1 MLALLRQR
9 VGQNV
14 AQLGWW
20 NAACYF
26 GSLALRRLG
35 IRLYKYEFVA
45 QPIAA
50 APLARGRGKAIDVR
64 LVTDVAG
71 VPTDYPRPAH
81 VVADRFAQGALTL
94 QAWKG
99 DDLAGFLWLLHQGYR
114 EDEVRA
120 DYRLAS
126 PDSVWD
132 FDVYVAPEYRMGTT
146 YLRLWDEANTLLRE
160 RDVRWTCSRISS
172 FNVASRNAHARLGT
186 VRMGGALFLC
196 AGRWQLSCV
205 TQAPFVHL
213 SRHAAPRLTFDTA
226 ALATPRTKPQTM
238 PR

>member
-14 AQLGWW
+14 AQLGAWD
-20 NAACYF
+20 AICYF
-26 GSLALRRLG
+26 AGVALRRLG

-45 QPIAA
+45 QPVAA
-50 APLARGRGKAIDVR
+50 APLARGRGKAVDVR
-64 LVTDVAG
+64 LVTDSAG
-71 VPTDYPRPAH
+71 VPRDYPRPAH

-99 DDLAGFLWLLHQGYR
+99 DDLAGFLWLLHDGYR

-126 PDSVWD
+126 AASVWD
-132 FDVYVAPEYRMGTT
+132 FDVYVAPEYRMGPT

-160 RDVRWTCSRISS
+160 RGVRWTCSRISS

-205 TQAPFVHL
+205 TQAPFLHL
-213 SRHAAPRLTFDTA
+213 SRRGAPQLTFDTA
-226 ALATPRTKPQTM
+226 ALAPPQPLQTM

>member
-1 MLALLRQR
+1 MLALLRRR
-9 VGQNV
+9 VEQNV

-20 NAACYF
+20 DAACYF
-26 GSLALRRLG
+26 ASVALGRLG

-45 QPIAA
+45 QPVATAA
-50 APLARGRGKAIDVR
+50 LARGRGKAIDVR
-64 LVTDVAG
+64 VVNGIDG
-71 VPTDYPRPAH
+71 VPGIYPRPAH

-99 DDLAGFLWLLHQGYR
+99 DDLAGFLWLLHDGYR

-126 PDSVWD
+126 PASVWD
-132 FDVYVAPEYRMGTT
+132 FDVYVAPEFRMGPT
-146 YLRLWDEANTLLRE
+146 YLRLWEEANSLLRA

-205 TQAPFVHL
+205 TQAPYLHL
-213 SRHAAPRLTFDTA
+213 SRQAAPRLTFDTA
-226 ALATPRTKPQTM
+226 ALAPPQTM

>member
-9 VGQNV
+9 VEQNV

-20 NAACYF
+20 DAACYF
-26 GSLALRRLG
+26 ASVALGRLG
-35 IRLYKYEFVA
+35 VRLYKYEFVA
-45 QPIAA
+45 QPVAT

-64 LVTDVAG
+64 LVTGIDG
-71 VPTDYPRPAH
+71 VPDIYPRPSH

-99 DDLAGFLWLLHQGYR
+99 DGLAGFLWLLHDGYR

-126 PDSVWD
+126 PASVWD
-132 FDVYVAPEYRMGTT
+132 FDVYVAPEFRMGPT
-146 YLRLWDEANTLLRE
+146 YLRLWEEANSLLRA
-160 RDVRWTCSRISS
+160 RGVCWTCSRISS

-205 TQAPFVHL
+205 TQAPYLHL
-213 SRHAAPRLTFDTA
+213 SRKAAPRLTFDTA
-226 ALATPRTKPQTM
+226 ALALP
-238 PR
+238 

>member
-1 MLALLRQR
+1 MLALLKQR
-9 VGQNV
+9 VEQNV

-20 NAACYF
+20 DAACYF
-26 GSLALRRLG
+26 ASVALRRAG
-35 IRLYKYEFVA
+35 VRLHKYEFVA
-45 QPIAA
+45 QPVAA

-71 VPTDYPRPAH
+71 VPPDYPRPAH

-99 DDLAGFLWLLHQGYR
+99 EELAGFLWLLHDGYR

-126 PDSVWD
+126 RASVWD
-132 FDVYVAPEYRMGTT
+132 FDVYVAPQFRLGPT
-146 YLRLWDEANTLLRE
+146 YLRLWDEANALLRA
-160 RDVRWTCSRISS
+160 RAVHWTCSRISS
-172 FNVASRNAHARLGT
+172 FNVASRHAHARLGT
-186 VRMGGALFLC
+186 VRLGGGLFLC
-196 AGRWQLSCV
+196 AGRWQLTCL
-205 TQAPFVHL
+205 TQAPYLHL
-213 SRHAAPRLTFDTA
+213 SRHGAPRLTFDTT
-226 ALATPRTKPQTM
+226 ALALPPAQTM

>member
-1 MLALLRQR
+1 MRQR

-14 AQLGWW
+14 AQLGAWD
-20 NAACYF
+20 AACYF
-26 GSLALRRLG
+26 AGMALRRLG

-45 QPIAA
+45 QPVAV

-64 LVTDVAG
+64 LATDIAG
-71 VPTDYPRPAH
+71 VPPDYPRPAR

-99 DDLAGFLWLLHQGYR
+99 GDLAGFLWLLHDGYR

-126 PDSVWD
+126 PASVWD
-132 FDVYVAPEYRMGTT
+132 FDVYVAPAYRMGPT
-146 YLRLWDEANTLLRE
+146 YLRLWEEANTLLRE
-160 RDVRWTCSRISS
+160 RGVRWTCSRISS
-172 FNVASRNAHARLGT
+172 FNVASRHAHARLGT

-196 AGRWQLSCV
+196 AGRWQLSCL
-205 TQAPFVHL
+205 TQAPFLHL
-213 SRHAAPRLTFDTA
+213 SRQAAPRLTFDTA
-226 ALATPRTKPQTM
+226 ALAPPQPLQTM